1 MDPKCLDYCLTE
13 AERQAFEQDGY
24 FIVENALDPDHV
36 EKLVEATDRIDA
48 EYSKKEGYVRTE
60 KGFLFV
66 DDFVG
71 KDKVYIDLVDWYRTF
86 PKVFGILGWN
96 IQLYHSHLNVT
107 YTRESE
113 DKQDKVLGW
122 HQDSDRMCK
131 EIDNVFPQ
139 PRFSLKVGYFL
150 SDCSEPGRGNFHLI
164 PGSHLKKNIEFPNDD
179 RSDEIEDGIPVLVPP
194 GSAVFFDR
202 RIWHSASAN
211 YWEHSRKVLFYG
223 YSYRWIRP
231 RDNMTV
237 DSEGMDP
244 IRQQLYGA
252 SVTGGRGYT
261 SPKDDDVP
269 LRTWIREHIGEE
281 AVIA

>member
-1 MDPKCLDYCLTE
+1 MDKKCLDYCLTD
-13 AERQAFEQDGY
+13 AERRAFEQDGF

-36 EKLVEATDRIDA
+36 EKLIEATDRIDA
-48 EYSKKEGYVRTE
+48 KYHGKEGYLIND
-60 KGFLFV
+60 GNNLFIR
-66 DDFVG
+66 DFVG
-71 KDKVYIDLVDWYRTF
+71 KDKVFIDLVDWYRTF

-107 YTRESE
+107 YPRESE

-122 HQDSDRMCK
+122 HQDSGRMCI

-164 PGSHLKKNIEFPNDD
+164 PGSHLKKDIEFPNDD
-179 RSDEIEDGIPVLVPP
+179 RSIKIEESIPVLAPP
-194 GSAVFFDR
+194 GSAVYFDR

-211 YWEHSRKVLFYG
+211 YWEHARKVLFYG

-237 DSEGMDP
+237 DFTGMDP
-244 IRQQLYGA
+244 IRQQLFGSA
-252 SVTGGRGYT
+252 TEGGGYS
-261 SPKDDDVP
+261 SPKDEDVP
-269 LRTWIREHIGEE
+269 LRTWIREHLGEE

>member
-1 MDPKCLDYCLTE
+1 MDKKSLDHCLTE
-13 AERQAFEQDGY
+13 AERKAFEQDGY

-36 EKLVEATDRIDA
+36 EKLIEATDRIDA
-48 EYSKKEGYVRTE
+48 KYHGKEGYLIND
-60 KGFLFV
+60 GNNLFIR
-66 DDFVG
+66 DFVG
-71 KDKVYIDLVDWYRTF
+71 KDKVFIDLVDWYRTF

-107 YTRESE
+107 YPRES
-113 DKQDKVLGW
+113 QDNQVKVLGW
-122 HQDSDRMCK
+122 HQDSGRMCI

-164 PGSHLKKNIEFPNDD
+164 PGSHLKKDIEFPNDD
-179 RSDEIEDGIPVLVPP
+179 RKIEIEGSIPVLVPP
-194 GSAVFFDR
+194 GSAVYFDR

-211 YWEHSRKVLFYG
+211 YWEHARKVLFFG

-237 DSEGMDP
+237 DFTEMDP
-244 IRQQLYGA
+244 IRQQLFGSA
-252 SVTGGRGYT
+252 TEGGGYS
-261 SPKDDDVP
+261 SPKDEDVP
-269 LRTWIREHIGEE
+269 LRSWIREHLGEE